1 MKVSKWW
8 QNFFLSGKIAAAIK
22 SDWNYEE
29 FVVSINRKKDKRE
42 RQGTDRQMSD
52 TADKEKVWKSRT
64 SFGSVREKMCSFTHH
79 KAKLAFLG

>member
-1 MKVSKWW
+1 MMTE
-8 QNFFLSGKIAAAIK
+8 FFLSGKIAAAIK
-22 SDWNYEE
+22 SDWIYEE
-29 FVVSINRKKDKRE
+29 FVVSMVSINRKKDKRE